1 MQHAK
6 NVSVR
11 TVRTVEFEFEEEKYN
26 HTVHHKKLL
35 TVHYSLCVSVSC
47 VIQYNHKYII

>member
-11 TVRTVEFEFEEEKYN
+11 TVRTVEFEFEEEKYYTTYCN
-26 HTVHHKKLL
+26 IINRALQSVCQCVMCHTVQ
-35 TVHYSLCVSVSC
+35 S
-47 VIQYNHKYII
+47 